1 MKPTNP
7 ANVENLAGPA
17 AVEKIRKIAKAAR
30 TCLFGTAHD
39 DRSMDVRPMAVQEVD
54 DSGCIWFLS
63 GRSSN
68 KNHRL
73 EHDVH
78 VQLFFA
84 NPGATEFLSLVGRAS
99 VSDDRA
105 LKEKFWTPM
114 AKTWFPA
121 GVDDPELTVIGV
133 IVDSG
138 HYWDTVHGKAV
149 TLAKMAV
156 GAVTGKNAGVG
167 VEGGVRP

>member
-1 MKPTNP
+1 MKQTTP
-7 ANVENLAGPA
+7 AHVEDFSGSK

-30 TCLFGTAHD
+30 TCLFGTMHD
-39 DRSMDVRPMAVQEVD
+39 SHSLDVRPMAVQEVD

-78 VQLFFA
+78 VQLLFA
-84 NPGATEFLSLVGRAS
+84 NPGASEYLSLTGRAS

-105 LKEKFWTPM
+105 LKEKFWTPL
-114 AKTWFPA
+114 AKTWFPG

-133 IVDSG
+133 IVQEG
-138 HYWDTVHGKAV
+138 RYWDTVHGKAV

-167 VEGGVRP
+167 VEGSVRP